1 MSKQRNYGI
10 TNPFSGSHRNNLPN
24 NYCLFDV
31 DGILL
36 NDSGDPEFLYEG
48 KYKRNTKSKGDFI
61 ETFYRPS
68 NTQAS
73 FLRLISQKIG
83 VYIHEETT
91 NSWWFINDRTLE
103 ETTNPN
109 LDKINTANRIFV
121 EDIVNGYS
129 HNLSGVFIRTE
140 GEKPSDMEQ
149 YGDFIADLISI
160 PKVLVNDVFETD
172 YIHFKKDEK
181 IYKCETKSDWKEVWY
196 ELDIVNNIETIPH
209 QTSINK

>member
-1 MSKQRNYGI
+1 MSRSIYWGKSNI
-10 TNPFSGSHRNNLPN
+10 FSEGHRSSLPN
-24 NYCLFDV
+24 NFCLFDI

-36 NDSGDPEFLYEG
+36 DSERNPKFIYEG
-48 KYKRNTKSKGDFI
+48 KYKRKTKSKGDFI
-61 ETFYRPS
+61 DTFYHSS

-73 FLRLISQKIG
+73 FLRFISQKIG
-83 VYIHEETT
+83 IYIHEETT

-109 LDKINTANRIFV
+109 LDKIKTANRIFV

-129 HNLSGVFIRTE
+129 HNLSGVFVRTE

-160 PKVLVNDVFETD
+160 PKILVNDVFESD
-172 YIHFKKDEK
+172 YIHFKRDEN
-181 IYKCETKSDWKEVWY
+181 IVKCNSSENWERTWE
-196 ELDIVNNIETIPH
+196 ELQII
-209 QTSINK
+209 

>member
-1 MSKQRNYGI
+1 MSKIIYRTSNL
-10 TNPFSGSHRNNLPN
+10 FSEKHRVCLPS

-36 NDSGDPEFLYEG
+36 DDQRNPKFIYEG
-48 KYKRNTKSKGDFI
+48 KYKRHTKSKGDFI

-83 VYIHEETT
+83 IYIHEETT

-103 ETTNPN
+103 ETANPN

-129 HNLSGVFIRTE
+129 HNLSGVFVRTE
-140 GEKPSDMEQ
+140 GEKPSDMEK
-149 YGDFIADLISI
+149 YGDFIADLVSI
-160 PKVLVNDVFETD
+160 PKVLVNDVFESN
-172 YIHFKKDEK
+172 YIHFKRDE
-181 IYKCETKSDWKEVWY
+181 
-196 ELDIVNNIETIPH
+196 NIIRCDANSKWEDHWAEMNIL
-209 QTSINK
+209 